1 MMFDAGY
8 WIPDAGCSI
17 SFFYGVDMGDFKM
30 KNMSGG
36 KRKSAVNQRGFTL
49 MEILV
54 AVMILAISIVVIL
67 QLFSGGLKSSRLSG
81 DYTRAIFHARE
92 KMEEILLQDEMT
104 DEVLEGEFD
113 DGYKWSVD
121 VQYIEPDEED
131 KRSPIVD
138 SFNIDVNINWFYGNK
153 KKHFKISTIKIA
165 KKIEEKS

>member
-1 MMFDAGY
+1 
-8 WIPDAGCSI
+8 
-17 SFFYGVDMGDFKM
+17 MGDLKM

-36 KRKSAVNQRGFTL
+36 KRKSATNQRGFTL

-54 AVMILAISIVVIL
+54 AVMILAISVVVIL

-81 DYTRAIFHARE
+81 DYTRAIFHARG
-92 KMEEILLQDEMT
+92 KMNEILLQDQMT

-113 DGYKWSVD
+113 DGYKWYVN
-121 VQYIEPDEED
+121 VKYIEPDEEN
-131 KRSPIVD
+131 KRGPVVD

-153 KKHFKISTIKIA
+153 KKQFKISTIKIA

>member
-1 MMFDAGY
+1 MD
-8 WIPDAGCSI
+8 DL
-17 SFFYGVDMGDFKM
+17 KM

-36 KRKSAVNQRGFTL
+36 KRKSATNQRGFTL

-54 AVMILAISIVVIL
+54 AVMILAISVVVIL

-81 DYTRAIFHARE
+81 DYTLAIFHARE
-92 KMEEILLQDEMT
+92 KMDEILLQDEMT

-113 DGYKWSVD
+113 DGYEWRVNVK
-121 VQYIEPDEED
+121 YIEPDEED
-131 KRSPIVD
+131 KRSPVVD

-153 KKHFKISTIKIA
+153 KKDFKVSTIKIA